1 MAEFPLHTRATA
13 PFEAKPFLDQAGQ
26 SIGYVPALLAQMAEA
41 PALLEGYA
49 TLGAIFRK
57 CGFSAAEQQL
67 VLLTVAVEHQSR
79 YCTPAHAARA
89 RAAEL
94 DEDIID
100 AIRRGQ
106 PIADPRLEILRGFIV
121 RMIRSGGALSESEL
135 RAFLDAGFTRANA
148 LEIILAIGLKTLS
161 TYVGHIA
168 RTPLDPPLI
177 ADALTVGRR
186 VA

>member
-1 MAEFPLHTRATA
+1 M
-13 PFEAKPFLDQAGQ
+13 
-26 SIGYVPALLAQMAEA
+26 
-41 PALLEGYA
+41 
-49 TLGAIFRK
+49 
-57 CGFSAAEQQL
+57 
-67 VLLTVAVEHQSR
+67 LLTVAVEHQSR

-100 AIRRGQ
+100 AVRRGQ
-106 PIADPRLEILRGFIV
+106 PIADPRLEVLRGFIV

-135 RAFLDAGFTRANA
+135 RAFMDAGFTRANA